1 MPDNVDITPGAGTTV
16 ATDEV
21 GGRHYQRMKL
31 TDGADGSE
39 SHASVR
45 ADGTQEVSVTDL
57 AAALYAI
64 LEALTRPISQEPG
77 TGRQRVSLE
86 AAAVTMTGVT
96 TVTTVTTVSTVTSMT
111 QLQGGAAWDV
121 LCKPLDRNLWNN
133 SVRMRIS

>member
-1 MPDNVDITPGAGTTV
+1 MPDNVDITPGTGATV

-31 TDGADGSE
+31 TDGAEGSE
-39 SHASVR
+39 NAASVR
-45 ADGTQEVSVTDL
+45 ADGTQEVSVSDL
-57 AAALYAI
+57 AAALYTI

-77 TGRQRVSLE
+77 TGRMRVSLE
-86 AAAVTMTGVT
+86 SAGVTMTGVT
-96 TVTTVTTVSTVTSMT
+96 TVSTVSSMT
-111 QLQGGAAWDV
+111 QLQGGNAWDV

>member
-1 MPDNVDITPGAGTTV
+1 MPDNVDITPGTGATV

-31 TDGADGSE
+31 TDGEEGSE
-39 SHASVR
+39 NAASVR
-45 ADGTQEVSVTDL
+45 ADGTQEVSVSDL
-57 AAALYAI
+57 AAALYTI

-77 TGRQRVSLE
+77 TGRMRVSLE
-86 AAAVTMTGVT
+86 SAGVTMTG
-96 TVTTVTTVSTVTSMT
+96 VTTVSTVTSMT
-111 QLQGGAAWDV
+111 QLQGANVWDV